1 MRMLVVLLLVLLKL
15 LVGKLMLRWRMHMG
29 QGRQMGFG
37 GARYGEILVR
47 YHSSPNEAL
56 LVSVS
61 LVFPSLLL
69 LVVFENIL

>member
-1 MRMLVVLLLVLLKL
+1 MLLLKL

-29 QGRQMGFG
+29 QGRQMGFR
-37 GARYGEILVR
+37 GARYGEILVILVR